1 MTQNPLYR
9 YVDMD
14 GDELTVTA
22 DLTDGLRVATI
33 RIRSR
38 GMISAVQ
45 LPVDGGED
53 DVLHLL
59 AAIRSAAG
67 LPPEPTTP
75 APAAG

>member
-1 MTQNPLYR
+1 MTQKPLYH

-22 DLTDGLRVATI
+22 DLTDELRVATI
-33 RIRSR
+33 RIRSN
-38 GMISAVQ
+38 GLISAVQ
-45 LPVDGGED
+45 LPVDNATN

-67 LPPEPTTP
+67 LPPEDTTP
-75 APAAG
+75 TP